1 MFGISCAGFGLA
13 SHLGVLSG
21 IPCVGV
27 SKKLYHVDGLEKSP
41 QHKEK
46 VKLENAYIETCTD
59 DLFYQSIHIRNIDS
73 L

>member
-1 MFGISCAGFGLA
+1 MSCAGFGLA

-41 QHKEK
+41 QHKQK
-46 VKLENAYIETCTD
+46 VKLENNLEICTD
-59 DLFYQSIHIRNIDS
+59 DFFINQSLYTI
-73 L
+73 